1 MNVMGTKLLRVGVIS
16 LLSVVALTGCVSQK
30 KYDELKF
37 AERNCNAERQ
47 RLAQELADAKAQ
59 NSDLQDE
66 ISRLKSDLADKKR
79 IIAALQQQISGAKEA
94 LTRMTSVYEKLATAR
109 IPSPQIQINLPP
121 ELDKALK
128 DFATRHPNMVT
139 YDSKRGLVKFVSD
152 VLFDLGSDKVKP
164 EAKKSLV
171 ELAKI
176 LTSPAVKNFDVVVV
190 GHTDNIPIVKP
201 STRAKHPTNW
211 HLSVHRAIAVMKVLE
226 DNGVDPRILGVMG
239 YGEYRPIA
247 SNDTPEGRA
256 KNRRVEVYI
265 LPKKISASPVSD
277 VKKKVTIEK

>member
-1 MNVMGTKLLRVGVIS
+1 MNAKIVKLFRAGV
-16 LLSVVALTGCVSQK
+16 VFVCAFAVTGCVSQK

-47 RLAQELADAKAQ
+47 RLAEELANAKDQ
-59 NSDLQDE
+59 NSSLQNE
-66 ISRLKSDLADKKR
+66 ISKLRADLSDKER
-79 IIAALQQQISGAKEA
+79 TISALQQQISGAKEA
-94 LTRMTSVYEKLATAR
+94 LSKMTSVYEKLAAAR

-128 DFATRHPNMVT
+128 DFAARHPEMVT
-139 YDSKRGLVKFVSD
+139 YDSNRGLVKFVSD

-164 EAKKSLV
+164 EAKKSLA

-176 LTSPAVKNFDVVVV
+176 LTGPTVKNFDVVVV
-190 GHTDNIPIVKP
+190 GHTDNIPIAKP

-211 HLSVHRAIAVMKVLE
+211 HLSVHRAISVMRVLE
-226 DNGVDPRILGVMG
+226 DNGVSPKILGVMG

-247 SNDTPEGRA
+247 SNETAEGRA

-265 LPKKISASPVSD
+265 LPKKISATPAATS
-277 VKKKVTIEK
+277 KKKIVIEK

>member
-1 MNVMGTKLLRVGVIS
+1 MNIIRVNKLKSSVIV
-16 LLSVVALTGCVSQK
+16 LCVIALTGCVSQK

-47 RLAQELADAKAQ
+47 RLAEELANAKDQ
-59 NSDLQDE
+59 NGNLQSE
-66 ISRLKSDLADKKR
+66 ISRLKSDLADKER
-79 IIAALQQQISGAKEA
+79 TIAALQQQISGAKEA
-94 LTRMTSVYEKLATAR
+94 LSKMTSVYEKLAAAR

-128 DFATRHPNMVT
+128 DFAARHPEMVT

-164 EAKKSLV
+164 EAKKSLA

-176 LTSPAVKNFDVVVV
+176 LTGPTVKNFDVVVV
-190 GHTDNIPIVKP
+190 GHTDNIPIAKP

-211 HLSVHRAIAVMKVLE
+211 HLSVHRAISVMRVLE
-226 DNGVDPRILGVMG
+226 DNGVSPEILGVMG

-247 SNDTPEGRA
+247 SNSTAQGRA

-265 LPKKISASPVSD
+265 LPKKIAATPVDST
-277 VKKKVTIEK
+277 KKKIKIEK